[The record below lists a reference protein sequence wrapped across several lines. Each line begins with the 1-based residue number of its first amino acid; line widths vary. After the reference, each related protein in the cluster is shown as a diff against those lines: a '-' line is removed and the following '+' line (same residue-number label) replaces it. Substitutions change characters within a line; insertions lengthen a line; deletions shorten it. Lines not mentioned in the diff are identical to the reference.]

1 MGRRGLR
8 VWVDGD
14 PSSELMVGFAARD
27 LMCRS
32 KAPPFRTDL
41 GPPHVVMKTHISL
54 FICGEHSNID

>member
-27 LMCRS
+27 FMCRS

-41 GPPHVVMKTHISL
+41 GPPTCSDEDAHL
-54 FICGEHSNID
+54 PFYLR